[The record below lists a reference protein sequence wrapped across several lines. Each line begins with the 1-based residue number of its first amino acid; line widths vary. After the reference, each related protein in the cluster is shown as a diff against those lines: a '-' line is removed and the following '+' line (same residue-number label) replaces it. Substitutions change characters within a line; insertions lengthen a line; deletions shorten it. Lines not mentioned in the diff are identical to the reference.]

1 MNSIFEQAKYVEYF
15 DPETE
20 AYIKE
25 VGRRTG
31 RQPEG
36 IAERAAAVKD
46 IPVTPT
52 SHDSANTIVVQV
64 GHDTAAATK

>member
-1 MNSIFEQAKYVEYF
+1 MNSIFEHAKYVKHF

-52 SHDSANTIVVQV
+52 LHGSANTIAVQV
-64 GHDTAAATK
+64 GHDTTATT